1 MYLEEKVKELMC
13 EVRDLKDIV
22 KELTY
27 KVESKPMTT
36 KEACEYLNC
45 SRQTLSNR
53 VNAGLIKVRK
63 KGKHNLYLKSYLDN
77 YLANG

>member
-27 KVESKPMTT
+27 KVESKPMNT
-36 KEACEYLNC
+36 KEACDYLNC
-45 SRQTLSNR
+45 SRQTLLNK
-53 VNAGLIKVRK
+53 VNAGLIVAIK
-63 KGKHNLYLKSYLDN
+63 KGKNNLYRKQDLDQ